1 MSKKEKKSE
10 SKISKIGITTNQIS
24 GRGGLSFFLRYV
36 ERIGFYKLSD
46 NILGSKLT
54 IGSKGLSLYQFIKQL
69 LAYFIDGTYM
79 SIDNFNSLK
88 KDKAY
93 SSVIENQVSQMA
105 SSHQIKRFFRKLMFH
120 NIGNKV
126 YRKILHKLFLWRLR
140 IEKSDVVILGV
151 DTMVLNNDDA
161 KKREGVEP
169 TYKKKKGYQ
178 PLHISWNSY
187 LVDILFRSGSKHSNH
202 GNDFTETVKDITEL
216 IRNGYNQSVPII
228 VVCDSGFLDDKAF
241 TYFEEEL
248 KIGYI
253 VTGKMYKDIKDYVG
267 KISSTEYKEFK
278 GNGIWSYFEFGN
290 RLKSWE
296 KIRRVIFTTLTT
308 DENGQLVLDFAR
320 PDTILYTNIGKDSVI
335 TEQLIN
341 AGKEYLLTANSVI
354 DLAHKRGKDE
364 LIHRSI
370 KELATKEQLPFK
382 KMEMNRAYYYILA
395 ISHFLFESYKRDVA
409 YNVLPIESYPNTFRR
424 KLIDFAVKVVSH
436 SGKIILKV
444 TTDIKDK
451 IDIFNLWEL
460 CKSPPPIIT

>member
-253 VTGKMYKDIKDYVG
+253 VTGKMRCI
-267 KISSTEYKEFK
+267 
-278 GNGIWSYFEFGN
+278 
-290 RLKSWE
+290 
-296 KIRRVIFTTLTT
+296 
-308 DENGQLVLDFAR
+308 
-320 PDTILYTNIGKDSVI
+320 
-335 TEQLIN
+335 
-341 AGKEYLLTANSVI
+341 
-354 DLAHKRGKDE
+354 E
-364 LIHRSI
+364 LGR
-370 KELATKEQLPFK
+370 
-382 KMEMNRAYYYILA
+382 
-395 ISHFLFESYKRDVA
+395 
-409 YNVLPIESYPNTFRR
+409 NV
-424 KLIDFAVKVVSH
+424 
-436 SGKIILKV
+436 
-444 TTDIKDK
+444 
-451 IDIFNLWEL
+451 
-460 CKSPPPIIT
+460 